1 MDNSI
6 LVFLSRTVCAAI
18 ALFRTLF
25 TLQRGINTW
34 GLFYVN
40 KLILAL
46 YRKCGVIG
54 SLFFPK
60 TKERDCCVVFR
71 CANTRPLATLPPLI
85 FPTALNPLPLPTS
98 APQTYWIVIIFIA
111 MNAKYNIIHSA
122 LLGKVLTTMQFPVQI
137 MSLYFL

>member
-1 MDNSI
+1 MPRRSKAEEADRTPCTAGELVQVDNSI

-34 GLFYVN
+34 GFFYVN

-46 YRKCGVIG
+46 YRKYGVIG

-71 CANTRPLATLPPLI
+71 CANT
-85 FPTALNPLPLPTS
+85 
-98 APQTYWIVIIFIA
+98 
-111 MNAKYNIIHSA
+111 
-122 LLGKVLTTMQFPVQI
+122 
-137 MSLYFL
+137 